1 MMNTNT
7 GVQNTTAGG
16 RKSRNRLV
24 VPQAESFVDQL
35 KFEIAQEMGV
45 QLGSD
50 TSARDNGRVGGM
62 LTKRLIALGEA
73 YLAEQGMQQQ
83 QAQQSAIHMQPTQ
96 YLPQTDQQVILQH
109 AQQLEEGQ
117 QLH

>member
-16 RKSRNRLV
+16 RKSRNKLV
-24 VPQAESFVDQL
+24 VPQSERFVDQL

-45 QLGSD
+45 QLGAD
-50 TSARDNGRVGGM
+50 TSARDNGRVGGEV
-62 LTKRLIALGEA
+62 TKRLIALGEA
-73 YLAEQGMQQQ
+73 YLAQQSM
-83 QAQQSAIHMQPTQ
+83 QAQQTVQHMEPTQ
-96 YLPQTDQQVILQH
+96 YLPQTDQQIILEH
-109 AQQLEEGQ
+109 AQQLNNEGQ